1 MQKFTLE
8 AFSHTSLHPFLQV
21 TASFSLSRLPGG
33 VPSFGSEFSCDATRG
48 KVAPGGSRRVS
59 VTYSPA
65 VVDTVS
71 VEYLSLNCKGTL
83 SESLL
88 KLSGRCIGKRPRH
101 EGKLTFSVALV
112 KHMYTPKKVVF
123 SNNKRKIVYNP
134 DSLLLQVPKLPCL
147 PLWWILNV
155 LKQED
160 QLYGRWSSL
169 ILPLL
174 RLSTSGILT
183 VVGTVCLVSYQ
194 QVALFSHIATPE

>member
-1 MQKFTLE
+1 MVAQWWTLVLLLLARVCRNTLTFLTPLRWVVHIDTQVQKFSLK

-33 VPSFGSEFSCDATRG
+33 VSSFGSEFSCDVTRG

-71 VEYLSLNCKGTL
+71 VEYLSLNCKGAL

-101 EGKLTFSVALV
+101 KGKLSFFVSLV
-112 KHMYTPKKVVF
+112 KHMCTPKAF
-123 SNNKRKIVYNP
+123 YF
-134 DSLLLQVPKLPCL
+134 QVIK
-147 PLWWILNV
+147 
-155 LKQED
+155 
-160 QLYGRWSSL
+160 GR
-169 ILPLL
+169 
-174 RLSTSGILT
+174 
-183 VVGTVCLVSYQ
+183 
-194 QVALFSHIATPE
+194 

>member
-33 VPSFGSEFSCDATRG
+33 MPSFGSEFSCDVTRG
-48 KVAPGGSRRVS
+48 KVAPGGSQRVS

-101 EGKLTFSVALV
+101 EGKLKFLCSFSKAHVN
-112 KHMYTPKKVVF
+112 
-123 SNNKRKIVYNP
+123 S
-134 DSLLLQVPKLPCL
+134 
-147 PLWWILNV
+147 
-155 LKQED
+155 QE
-160 QLYGRWSSL
+160 
-169 ILPLL
+169 IC
-174 RLSTSGILT
+174 I
-183 VVGTVCLVSYQ
+183 
-194 QVALFSHIATPE
+194 FK